1 MEFLTKFFSLKERL
15 SGRRLKVVLFSA
27 IFGLLMVLLCSDK
40 PYLSLALKAIAV
52 SPDEQFIA
60 CFEPSAEY
68 RICCFHTD
76 GSMVFTY
83 NIPVDISAGG
93 HCALWFEDDVLCA
106 LFYRTDK
113 IVYFTLS
120 GSILNIADNTA
131 EESPPEFPS
140 FSKKGHQYVFDGNEI
155 DVVYDEGSFLGYW
168 LFGSERYL
176 AITLNSGETKVVYA
190 WTAKEGIR
198 ENVD

>member
-1 MEFLTKFFSLKERL
+1 MESFIEFLNFKERL
-15 SGRRLKVVLFSA
+15 SGRRLKVVLYSA
-27 IFGLLMVLLCSDK
+27 VFGLLMALLCSGK
-40 PYLSLALKAIAV
+40 PYLNLALKAIVV
-52 SPDEQFIA
+52 SPDEQYIA

-68 RICCFHTD
+68 RIHCFHAD
-76 GSMVFTY
+76 GSMAFTY

-120 GSILNIADNTA
+120 GSILNIADGTE

-140 FSKKGHQYVFDGNEI
+140 FFRRGHQYVFDGNEI
-155 DVVYDEGSFLGYW
+155 DIVYDEGSFLGYW
-168 LFGSERYL
+168 LFGAERSL
-176 AITLNSGETKVVYA
+176 TITPQNGETKVVYA
-190 WTAKEGIR
+190 WTATEGIT
-198 ENVD
+198 N